1 MPPLT
6 PHGVLPAVITPFDSR
21 ERIDYAAWQQIID
34 RLIEAGVHGLFLAGG
49 QGEFFSLTSS
59 ERREILRA
67 CVEMTRGRVPVY
79 IGTGA
84 VTTREAVEL
93 TRAAGEAGV
102 DYAVVITPYYLKPN
116 QRELA
121 EHYLAVCRESPAPVV
136 AYNIPERTGVELAA
150 DTVRRIAEG
159 SERFV
164 GLKDSSGD
172 LDKLRGF
179 LAIGQQI
186 GRPFHIFMGRDHLI
200 LQALRM
206 GCVGAV
212 AACANV
218 IPELIVGLYEA
229 HRRGDQA
236 LAERLQEQITP
247 LRMAFSMG
255 TFPVVI
261 KEAMKIMG
269 MPAGECRSPVGPL
282 SAEEREKLRRIVLEA
297 RAAAAAVP
305 RVMAGAAD

>member
-1 MPPLT
+1 MPHAT

-49 QGEFFSLTSS
+49 QGEFFSLTST
-59 ERREILRA
+59 ERREILRR

-79 IGTGA
+79 IGTGG
-84 VTTREAVEL
+84 VTTRESIEL
-93 TRAAGEAGV
+93 TQAAGEAGV
-102 DYAVVITPYYLKPN
+102 DYAVVITPYYLKLS
-116 QRELA
+116 QKELA
-121 EHYLAVCRESPAPVV
+121 DHYLKVCRESSVPVI
-136 AYNIPERTGVELAA
+136 AYNIPERTGNELAA

-159 SERFV
+159 SERFI

-172 LDKLRGF
+172 LDKLRQF
-179 LAIGQQI
+179 LAIWPQI

-200 LQALRM
+200 LQGLRL
-206 GCVGAV
+206 GCAGAV

-218 IPELIVGLYEA
+218 IPELIVGVYEA

-261 KEAMKIMG
+261 KEAMKMIG

-282 SAEEREKLRRIVLEA
+282 SAEEREKLRKIVTEA
-297 RAAAAAVP
+297 RAAADAVP
-305 RVMAGAAD
+305 HAMAGAAD